1 VGILGVFLLR
11 KYCFSAYIGI
21 FQLQRDVR
29 ILYEPVDFLT
39 ARMQKSSSYGWRA
52 AGSTVRETIRPSS
65 YGWRAAGS
73 TVRETIRREPLEL
86 KQACF
91 VTELLRAGDETESGF
106 RQVFVFRGPL

>member
-52 AGSTVRETIRPSS
+52 AGSTVRETIR
-65 YGWRAAGS
+65 
-73 TVRETIRREPLEL
+73 REPLEL